1 MADRI
6 GEVMTT
12 QQRNTI
18 LRLKF
23 DTPSHKDYHG
33 VEYYEAVIADG
44 ISSMPEFDEWII
56 AHRKKP
62 PYYWI
67 P

>member
-1 MADRI
+1 MGDI
-6 GEVMTT
+6 
-12 QQRNTI
+12 I

-23 DTPSHKDYHG
+23 ETPEVKDYHG

-44 ISSMPEFDEWII
+44 ITDMSGFEEWVS
-56 AHRKKP
+56 AHRKKA

>member
-1 MADRI
+1 
-6 GEVMTT
+6 MTD
-12 QQRNTI
+12 QQKDTI

-23 DTPSHKDYHG
+23 EAPSGNDFHG
-33 VEYYEAVIADG
+33 VEFYEAVIADG
-44 ISSMPEFDEWII
+44 ITDMKGFEQWVE
-56 AHRKKP
+56 AHRKKA

>member
-6 GEVMTT
+6 AAVMIAE
-12 QQRNTI
+12 QRNTI

-23 DTPSHKDYHG
+23 ETPADKDFHG

-44 ISSMPEFDEWII
+44 VATMDDFEKWVAD
-56 AHRKKP
+56 HRKKA
-62 PYYWI
+62 PYYWM